1 MYFLLGAT
9 SFIRCCQH
17 LTIGWDDR
25 GARLREAKERVD
37 DWDKSS
43 SFVVGAFPR
52 RSTSSLDVMNNRQLK
67 LYLAFAVAILASVI
81 STADVPAHDTTER
94 SAFNPANY
102 AGGNGLSKANA
113 VVLKI
118 ASDSAGIASEY
129 VWVAHAYPGSKVV
142 QQALSTWD
150 HGKRYDILTVQ
161 NADQSTAALWFDITV
176 MYK

>member
-1 MYFLLGAT
+1 
-9 SFIRCCQH
+9 
-17 LTIGWDDR
+17 
-25 GARLREAKERVD
+25 
-37 DWDKSS
+37 
-43 SFVVGAFPR
+43 
-52 RSTSSLDVMNNRQLK
+52 MNNRQLK
-67 LYLAFAVAILASVI
+67 LCLAFAVAILAPVM
-81 STADVPAHDTTER
+81 STADVPAHDTTKR
-94 SAFNPANY
+94 SAVNPANY

-129 VWVAHAYPGSKVV
+129 VWVAHTYPGSKVV

-161 NADQSTAALWFDITV
+161 NADQSTVALWFDITA